1 MTKAYRHTYTINEEQ
16 ADLNDSEKNVPSLF
30 KTQFMKDITSTYIRL
45 TNVNIKSSGLMKDKG
60 YAFLAI
66 FGDKDQP
73 PVCFGKVNGK
83 RGLYADLGLNSLY
96 IPCCYNDSGKTIPI
110 GIPFVV
116 SLNGKMKKINV
127 NKKKRTDMVLKRNFP
142 ALGNSCRFLNSQAS
156 NDIEF
161 KNHRMIRRVNECYGV
176 GDNVEVPDSVPAY
189 RYRHFFST
197 KPETHANVAEI
208 YIFDMSGK
216 ELKGKVIGTVSS
228 LGDKK
233 TVLVMQCLTTTFSLF
248 LMRQMVM
255 AHGGGM
261 DFSKPVQIS
270 HFYYCAIGSG
280 IALAPND
287 KYELFYWDN
296 SKWSRTGTKKAM
308 LPTLLFKKVPSG
320 GMYLLRKLTRGQEE
334 RIFTYENGKQ
344 IWWVGLY
351 PQQSAV

>member
-1 MTKAYRHTYTINEEQ
+1 
-16 ADLNDSEKNVPSLF
+16 
-30 KTQFMKDITSTYIRL
+30 
-45 TNVNIKSSGLMKDKG
+45 MKDKK

-66 FGDKDQP
+66 FGDRDWP

-83 RGLYADLGLNSLY
+83 RELYADLGMNFLC
-96 IPCCYNDSGKTIPI
+96 IPCCYNGSGKTILI

-127 NKKKRTDMVLKRNFP
+127 NKKKRTDMILKRKFP

-161 KNHRMIRRVNECYGV
+161 KIHRMIRRVNECYGV

-189 RYRHFFST
+189 RYWRFFT

-216 ELKGKVIGTVSS
+216 EIKGKVIGTVSS

-233 TVLVMQCLTTTFSLF
+233 TVLVMQCLTATSSLF

-270 HFYYCAIGSG
+270 HFYYYAIEDG

-296 SKWSRTGTKKAM
+296 NKWSRTGTKEAM
-308 LPTLLFKKVPSG
+308 SPTPLFKKVPSG
-320 GMYLLRKLTRGQEE
+320 GVYLLRKLARGQEE
-334 RIFTYENGKQ
+334 RIFTY
-344 IWWVGLY
+344 
-351 PQQSAV
+351 

>member
-1 MTKAYRHTYTINEEQ
+1 MTKAYRHTYAINEEQ
-16 ADLNDSEKNVPSLF
+16 ADLNNSEKNVPSLF
-30 KTQFMKDITSTYIRL
+30 KTRFMKDVTSTYIRS
-45 TNVNIKSSGLMKDKG
+45 TNVNIKSSGLMKDKK

-66 FGDKDQP
+66 FGDRDWP

-83 RGLYADLGLNSLY
+83 RELYADLGMNFLC
-96 IPCCYNDSGKTIPI
+96 IPCCYNGSGKTILI

-127 NKKKRTDMVLKRNFP
+127 NKKKRTDMILKRKFP

-161 KNHRMIRRVNECYGV
+161 KIHRMIRRVNECYGV

-189 RYRHFFST
+189 RYWRFFT

-216 ELKGKVIGTVSS
+216 EIKGKVIGTVSS

-233 TVLVMQCLTTTFSLF
+233 TVLVMQCLTATSSLF

-270 HFYYCAIGSG
+270 HFYYYAIGDG

-296 SKWSRTGTKKAM
+296 NKWSRTGTKEAM
-308 LPTLLFKKVPSG
+308 SPTPLFKKVPSG
-320 GMYLLRKLTRGQEE
+320 GVYLLRKLARGQEE
-334 RIFTYENGKQ
+334 RIFTY
-344 IWWVGLY
+344 
-351 PQQSAV
+351 